1 MALTAANVHD
11 LNNMNEAARRAGLGD
26 ILEELTTGTD
36 DNSLKARAISGPI
49 VAHQDDSTAKS
60 VADIV
65 SDFNALLAK
74 LRMAGIM
81 A

>member
-26 ILEELTTGTD
+26 ILEDLTTETD
-36 DNSLKARAISGPI
+36 GNSLKARAASGP
-49 VAHQDDSTAKS
+49 VVDHQDDSTAKS
-60 VADIV
+60 VAEIV
-65 SDFNALLAK
+65 ADFNSLLAK
-74 LRMAGIM
+74 LRTAGIM